1 MKLAIPAAFFLAC
14 VGASASIPAFADTV
28 LYNNSTATSGTIGG
42 FTMGT
47 GSGDNSVSDSFTVS
61 SPATATGANFWI
73 GLEPADSLL
82 SVEWSIGLAPFGGTP
97 AVAIPTSLGQ
107 VGTLYGTDPIYD
119 ESISFPGVSLL
130 SGTTYWFTLQDGT
143 SALDP
148 AVSFVEW
155 DESNG
160 PSSAFQNEPGYG
172 VPSIPSETFQI
183 TGSSASTTTPE
194 PSSFLLLAS
203 GLTGLAGMLRRK
215 IKV

>member
-61 SPATATGANFWI
+61 SSATATGANFWI
-73 GLEPADSLL
+73 VLQPGDSLL
-82 SVEWSIGLAPFGGTP
+82 SLDWSIGLTPFGGTP
-97 AVAIPTSLGQ
+97 EVATPTSMGQ
-107 VGTLYGTDPIYD
+107 VGTEYGSYPVYD

-130 SGTTYWFTLQDGT
+130 SGTTYWFTLQDGI
-143 SALDP
+143 SALNP
-148 AVSFVEW
+148 VSFVEW
-155 DESNG
+155 DQSNG

>member
-14 VGASASIPAFADTV
+14 AGALASVPAFAGTI
-28 LYNNSTATSGTIGG
+28 LYDNSTATSGTNTGY
-42 FTMGT
+42 TMGT

-61 SPATATGANFWI
+61 SSATATGANFWI
-73 GLEPADSLL
+73 VLEPGDSLL
-82 SVEWSIGLAPFGGTP
+82 SVDWSIGTAPFGGAP
-97 AVAIPTSLGQ
+97 AVPIATSSGQ
-107 VGTLYGTDPIYD
+107 VGTEYGTDPIYD
-119 ESISFPGVSLL
+119 ESISFPGVSLQP
-130 SGTTYWFTLQDGT
+130 GTTYWFTLQDGMST
-143 SALDP
+143 LDP

-160 PSSAFQNEPGYG
+160 PSAAFQNEPGYG

-183 TGSSASTTTPE
+183 TGSSASTTPE

-203 GLTGLAGMLRRK
+203 GLTGLAAMLRRK